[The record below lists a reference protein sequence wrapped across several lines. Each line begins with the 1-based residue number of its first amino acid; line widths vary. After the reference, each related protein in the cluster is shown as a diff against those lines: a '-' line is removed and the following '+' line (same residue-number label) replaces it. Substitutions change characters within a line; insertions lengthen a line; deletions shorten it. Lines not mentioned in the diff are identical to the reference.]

1 MCVSCFI
8 PVEPASW
15 SSWSSWTTCSQTCNG
30 GTRSRS
36 RTCEGGSTCP
46 GDNYQQQICNTRSC
60 PVAAS
65 WSSWGSWGGCS
76 VTCGGGRQARI
87 RLCRNGNACAG
98 ASTQFRDCNEQTCPG
113 MNSHLMLCT
122 VQFPDSILPHHT
134 VLPGTWSSWSLWSE
148 CSSSCDGGRQT
159 RQRQCLSEPC
169 EGQSSE
175 TRSCNPH
182 QCE

>member
-1 MCVSCFI
+1 MISSLTPSNWTSSYMCVSCFI

-15 SSWSSWTTCSQTCNG
+15 SSWSSWTTCSHTCNG

-98 ASTQFRDCNEQTCPG
+98 ASTQFRDCNEQACPG

-122 VQFPDSILPHHT
+122 CSAISRFYFAASHSVTWYMVQLVF
-134 VLPGTWSSWSLWSE
+134 VE
-148 CSSSCDGGRQT
+148 
-159 RQRQCLSEPC
+159 
-169 EGQSSE
+169 
-175 TRSCNPH
+175 
-182 QCE
+182 